1 MNCDKKKPVVSII
14 VPVYNTAEYVEECI
28 QSILSQSYKNIELIL
43 VNDGSTD
50 GSDIICKK
58 YEHLP
63 NVQYIEQENFG
74 LTVVRKRG
82 VEAANGK
89 WIMFVDSDDL
99 LLNDGILQLVQ
110 QSSDVD
116 IVVGRHER
124 NTSLLKSPDYLE
136 WDEYLYG
143 LYIKNVPRVTWA
155 KLFKRELIIKCAL
168 AFEYKLRRSQDV
180 LTNLAI
186 ANVNRKKV
194 KIFKNAIYYHRIRE
208 SSTVHTFKFTFDYC
222 ENLCLIA
229 DSLVRESIPADKVLK
244 GGIIS
249 RMYYYRRILAENNF
263 QGNKHHPFVRGIVNR
278 MNEARVLRLSDR
290 MILYV
295 SSKNAIRLCMFLSKF
310 LSKFVRRI
318 EHPSLILEDIK
329 RLTKKC

>member
-1 MNCDKKKPVVSII
+1 MDDSLVSII

-28 QSILSQSYKNIELIL
+28 QSILLQSYKNIELIL

-74 LTVVRKRG
+74 VTVARKRG

-89 WIMFVDSDDL
+89 WIMFVDSDDF

-110 QSSDVD
+110 LSSDAD
-116 IVVGRHER
+116 IIVGRHER
-124 NTSLLKSPDYLE
+124 DTSLLKSSDYLE

-143 LYIKNVPRVTWA
+143 LYVKNIPTVPWA
-155 KLFKRELIIKCAL
+155 KLFKRELIIECAL
-168 AFEYKLRRSQDV
+168 AFEYKLRRAEDY
-180 LTNLAI
+180 LMNLAI
-186 ANVNRKKV
+186 ANVNKKKV
-194 KIFKNAIYYHRIRE
+194 PICKNAIYYYRIRE
-208 SSTVHTFKFTFDYC
+208 SSTIHTFKFTFDYC

-244 GGIIS
+244 GGIII
-249 RMYYYRRILAENNF
+249 YRKILAENNF
-263 QGNKHHPFVRGIVNR
+263 QGNKHHPFVRGIVSR

-310 LSKFVRRI
+310 VKRI
-318 EHPSLILEDIK
+318 EHPSLILEDMK
-329 RLTKKC
+329 RLTKKCRYESTTS